1 MHSIVASRYARA
13 LADIAFDPKSQID
26 PDQLAAEVSGFNAA
40 MAISPELRTVLVSPA
55 IALTKKRAVTAKLAE
70 RLGLSRIAQN
80 FLFVVIQH
88 GRASELKGIYESLLE
103 AIDIRRDVVRA
114 DIFSA
119 AELSAPERQVLEE
132 KLVAITGKKVR
143 AVYSVDSKLLGGVLV
158 KIGSQVY
165 DGSVRG
171 RLNAIGARLTA
182 TA

>member
-1 MHSIVASRYARA
+1 MEKTLQD
-13 LADIAFDPKSQID
+13 LADLV
-26 PDQLAAEVSGFNAA
+26 LAA
-40 MAISPELRTVLVSPA
+40 IPTIVLVVVLH
-55 IALTKKRAVTAKLAE
+55 IYLKAVFFRPLEKVLAE
-70 RLGLSRIAQN
+70 RLGLSRVAQN

-114 DIFSA
+114 DILSA

-158 KIGSQVY
+158 RIGSQLY

>member
-13 LADIAFDPKSQID
+13 LADIAFDPKSQIN
-26 PDQLAAEVSGFNAA
+26 PDVLAAEISSFNAT
-40 MAISPELRTVLVSPA
+40 ISSSPELRMVLVSPA
-55 IALTKKRAVTAKLAE
+55 VPPTKKRAVTAKLAE
-70 RLGLSRIAQN
+70 RLGLSRTAQN

-88 GRASELKGIYESLLE
+88 GRAAELKGIHESLLD
-103 AIDIRRDVVRA
+103 AIDSRRGVVRA

-119 AELSAPERQVLEE
+119 AELPAPEREVLEE
-132 KLVAITGKKVR
+132 RLVSITGKKLR
-143 AVYSVDSKLLGGVLV
+143 AIYSVDSKLLGGVLV

>member
-13 LADIAFDPKSQID
+13 LADIAFDPKSQVD
-26 PDQLAAEVSGFNAA
+26 PDQLAAEVSSFNAT
-40 MAISPELRTVLVSPA
+40 ISSSPELRTVLASPA
-55 IALTKKRAVTAKLAE
+55 VAAAKKRAVAAKLAE

-88 GRASELKGIYESLLE
+88 GRASELKGIYESLLD
-103 AIDIRRDVVRA
+103 AIDSRRGVARA

-119 AELSAPERQVLEE
+119 VELPAPERQALEE

-143 AVYSVDSKLLGGVLV
+143 AVYSVDAKLLGGVLV

-182 TA
+182 AA